1 MHFAIRQW
9 NGHQQINY
17 VNLPY
22 VIITRQNIIQ
32 EINIMKKTLILALAC
47 TLGLAIAG
55 CGSEEAKT
63 VPENQEKVMINQP
76 EEKAEAPADE
86 AGINAEALANAL
98 KDELTYKDTLTAV
111 DLETAKMFLNLADV
125 EVEESYIYE
134 SSGATAEEIVVLKCK
149 DKDSAANAMKAL
161 EQRISE
167 QTENFTDYVPEEV
180 PKLNSAVVAV
190 KDVYA
195 VLSVSEDSSKA
206 KEVVIAGL
214 K

>member
-1 MHFAIRQW
+1 
-9 NGHQQINY
+9 
-17 VNLPY
+17 
-22 VIITRQNIIQ
+22 
-32 EINIMKKTLILALAC
+32 MKKTLVIALAC
-47 TLGLAIAG
+47 TLGLSIAG
-55 CGSEEAKT
+55 CGGKDTKT
-63 VPENQEKVMINQP
+63 VPENQEKIMINQS
-76 EEKAEAPADE
+76 EGEQKEAAAEQT
-86 AGINAEALANAL
+86 GINAEALANSL
-98 KDELTYKDTLTAV
+98 KDELPYTDTLTAV
-111 DLETAKMFLNLADV
+111 DIETAKMFLNLADV

-149 DKDSAANAMKAL
+149 DKDSASNAMKAL

-195 VLSVSEDSSKA
+195 VLSVSNDSTKA
-206 KEVVIAGL
+206 KELVIAGL